1 MLTIY
6 FGIFMFGMI
15 LSLCYKAYTR
25 IQSEEPPFS
34 EQEFALLIALAI
46 GVMMALEA
54 GAQIVYR
61 TSVIDTFI
69 F

>member
-1 MLTIY
+1 MLNIY
-6 FGIFMFGMI
+6 FGIFMFGMM

-25 IQSEEPPFS
+25 VQAEEPPFT
-34 EQEFALLIALAI
+34 EQEFALLMALAI

-54 GAQIVYR
+54 GSQLVYR
-61 TSVIDTFI
+61 TSVLDTLI

>member
-1 MLTIY
+1 MLNIY

-25 IQSEEPPFS
+25 IQEEEPPFT
-34 EQEFALLIALAI
+34 EQEFALLFALAI
-46 GVMMALEA
+46 GVIMALEA
-54 GAQIVYR
+54 GALSVYH
-61 TSVIDTFI
+61 TSVIESFI